1 MAWAASPLRGMVIEH
16 RHELTEIARRHGG
29 HNLRLFGSVARGD
42 DRPDSDVDLLL
53 DLDRG
58 RTLLDLVA
66 IRREASELLGALV
79 DVQVGEIVETS

>member
-1 MAWAASPLRGMVIEH
+1 MVIEP
-16 RHELTEIARRHGG
+16 RHELIEIARRQGG

-42 DRPDSDVDLLL
+42 DRPDSDVDVLL

-66 IRREASELLGALV
+66 IRREASELLGAPV
-79 DVQVGEIVETS
+79 DVQVGEIVERS